1 VNSERNRTAKGAK
14 EGNELVVLAGK
25 VAAGTATEGEKMRL
39 GRLLAKA

>member
-25 VAAGTATEGEKMRL
+25 VAAGKTTRL